1 MERLEEYVDQYQ
13 IEDPIRIDEM
23 ARIGF
28 LEKTTPCKYEIYVM
42 TDDPGKIPH
51 FHIRDYKKGGRSGKE
66 FHTCIDLTQPK
77 YFHHPGKQDEL
88 NRKQLRELV
97 DFLTSKYKGREE
109 TNWQHVIDAWNDNN
123 SDVELDIHSKI
134 PNYVDI
140 EDNK

>member
-1 MERLEEYVDQYQ
+1 MESLEKYVDQYQ
-13 IEDPIRIDEM
+13 IDEM

-28 LEKTTPCKYEIYVM
+28 LTKTTPCQYEIYVV

-51 FHIRDYKKGGRSGKE
+51 FHIRDYKKGGRSRNE
-66 FHTCIDLTQPK
+66 FHTCIDLTQAK

-88 NRKQLRELV
+88 NRKQLKELV
-97 DFLTSKYKGREE
+97 DFLMSKYKGRDE
-109 TNWQHVIDAWNDNN
+109 TNWQHIIDVWNDNN